1 MMTCNEY
8 RGSEKLE
15 IGIPKAELGEMKL
28 EDRSNLRFN
37 LNGMQHRKERRDGDE
52 SEADIQR
59 RKTQLRGCLRV
70 LSLTF
75 IPTKEKKSIVESH
88 IAAAVANPSSPI
100 RTAGLALHCCD
111 LPLLQH
117 ELASVLIDKIWS
129 RCLSN
134 SIYQELLLLVTCLL
148 RRLSPP

>member
-28 EDRSNLRFN
+28 ESQEIRDSLRDHSNLRFN

-59 RKTQLRGCLRV
+59 RKTQLGGCLR
-70 LSLTF
+70 
-75 IPTKEKKSIVESH
+75 KKSIVESH

-148 RRLSPP
+148 RRLSRP

>member
-28 EDRSNLRFN
+28 ESQEIRDSLRDHSNLRFN

-59 RKTQLRGCLRV
+59 RKTQLGGCLRV
-70 LSLTF
+70 LSL
-75 IPTKEKKSIVESH
+75 
-88 IAAAVANPSSPI
+88 
-100 RTAGLALHCCD
+100 
-111 LPLLQH
+111 
-117 ELASVLIDKIWS
+117 
-129 RCLSN
+129 
-134 SIYQELLLLVTCLL
+134 LVGI
-148 RRLSPP
+148 